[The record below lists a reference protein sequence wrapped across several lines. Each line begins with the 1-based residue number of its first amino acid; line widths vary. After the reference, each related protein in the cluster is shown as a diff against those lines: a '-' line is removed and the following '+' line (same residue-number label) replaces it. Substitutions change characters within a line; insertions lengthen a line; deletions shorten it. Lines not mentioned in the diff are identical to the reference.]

1 MKLTKIK
8 TGKTEEMPMT
18 QLPVSVPILSK
29 LLTILSPGLI
39 PHKDSACLATKIG
52 TGSLVTK

>member
-8 TGKTEEMPMT
+8 TGKTKEMPMT
-18 QLPVSVPILSK
+18 QLPDSVPILSK

-39 PHKDSACLATKIG
+39 LHKVSSCLVTKIG
-52 TGSLVTK
+52 TGSLVIK